1 MSIIGVIGIAL
12 VFLLLGYLVYALIN
26 AETF

>member
-1 MSIIGVIGIAL
+1 GVLL

-26 AETF
+26 AEAF